1 MFKQFDIGGS
11 KYFFCVEDFE
21 IVKIEQGR
29 KIKNVLESI
38 RNKKQQSEKKLG
50 ELKEKN
56 INDNIKYYNT
66 NMIGVNLVN
75 GCNLS

>member
-29 KIKNVLESI
+29 F
-38 RNKKQQSEKKLG
+38 KL
-50 ELKEKN
+50 
-56 INDNIKYYNT
+56 
-66 NMIGVNLVN
+66 
-75 GCNLS
+75 